1 MESLLALPTDGMIL
15 VTGVDVTAM
24 VIALVVVRVVV
35 EEEVDSMEVA
45 GVVVLE
51 VVEVGNVGLSLKS
64 VDLPVVEVVTVGGP
78 VVVVVEVVV
87 A

>member
-64 VDLPVVEVVTVGGP
+64 VDLPVVEVVTVGDP

-87 A
+87 T

>member
-1 MESLLALPTDGMIL
+1 MIL